1 MFERRQ
7 DEATLVVFD
16 DLNRAIEDGVDLD
29 IVKEDLVE
37 AINAGNITAEQ
48 YDKLN
53 IDWKTLGI
61 LIYKLYRIQVTKI

>member
-53 IDWKTLGI
+53 IRLENTRDFD
-61 LIYKLYRIQVTKI
+61 IQVLKNLAM